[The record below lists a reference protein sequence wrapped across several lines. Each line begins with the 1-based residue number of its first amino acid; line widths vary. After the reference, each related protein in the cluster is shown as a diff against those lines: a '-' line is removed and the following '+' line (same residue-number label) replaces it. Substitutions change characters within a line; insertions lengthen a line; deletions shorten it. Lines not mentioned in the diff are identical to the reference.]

1 MDLLRIQVQ
10 STSKYNSWLKKNT
23 QKRVQNIQEEE
34 IGSSTEECQSTLP
47 QYRLAQVVNQA

>member
-1 MDLLRIQVQ
+1 MDLLRIRVQ
-10 STSKYNSWLKKNT
+10 STTKYNSWLKKNT